1 MMAKTQEEKKR
12 EQQEAVIA
20 KSAPVGAEMGL
31 PQTQKATTPAATTQ
45 DGYNGIL
52 DRIERRRQEAYAN
65 AVQANKRW
73 RQAYEQTGDIMSS
86 FVPKPVDTTNEQK
99 RLRRSAIAQ
108 AFGELVGTI
117 GQGIVATGRG
127 GEGYVTAPLGMYNNT
142 IQQLQRLKD
151 QDIADRKDY
160 ENLMARLRMQQR
172 SDLNRLYEK
181 EADRANAE
189 VNAYDKM
196 LTEYGVLKE
205 KQRIAAQEKAEER
218 AHQAEQ
224 NRLNRE
230 NTIKAAEIRA
240 ANSKKSG
247 KVADDLTD
255 AEKRILYTILPKER
269 TVTRTDEDGK
279 TYTTTQPYSKYP
291 EEQVASMVSV
301 AKGFSRL
308 GINPSEVESIMEL
321 IRQYD
326 SIKEVGDENYD
337 ISNILLGLK
346 SGRTIGYLKGA
357 LQTAIKDIK
366 AKKTAETKTK

>member
-1 MMAKTQEEKKR
+1 MAKTQEEKKR

-20 KSAPVGAEMGL
+20 KSAPVGAEVGL
-31 PQTQKATTPAATTQ
+31 PQTQKATTQ
-45 DGYNGIL
+45 EGYNGIL
-52 DRIERRRQEAYAN
+52 DRIERRRQEAYTN
-65 AVQANKRW
+65 AAQANKRW
-73 RQAYEQTGDIMSS
+73 RQAYESTGDIMAS
-86 FVPKPVDTTNEQK
+86 FAPKPVDTTNEQK

-218 AHQAEQ
+218 EHQAEQ
-224 NRLNRE
+224 KRLDRE

-247 KVADDLTD
+247 KVTDDLTD

-279 TYTTTQPYSKYP
+279 TYTTTQPYSKYS
-291 EEQVASMVSV
+291 EEQVASMASV
-301 AKGFSRL
+301 AKDFSRL
-308 GINPSEVESIMEL
+308 GINPSEVDSIMEL

-326 SIKEVGDENYD
+326 SIKEAGDETYD

>member
-1 MMAKTQEEKKR
+1 MAKTPEEKKR

-20 KSAPVGAEMGL
+20 KSAPVGAEVGL
-31 PQTQKATTPAATTQ
+31 PQTQKATTQ
-45 DGYNGIL
+45 EGYNGIL

-65 AVQANKRW
+65 ATQANKRW

-86 FVPKPVDTTNEQK
+86 FAPKPVDTTNEQK

-218 AHQAEQ
+218 AHNAEQ
-224 NRLNRE
+224 KRLDRE
-230 NTIKAAEIRA
+230 NAIKAAEIRA
-240 ANSKKSG
+240 ANNKKSG
-247 KVADDLTD
+247 KVTDDLTD

-269 TVTRTDEDGK
+269 TVTRTDESGEK
-279 TYTTTQPYSKYP
+279 YTTTQPYSKYP
-291 EEQVASMVSV
+291 EEQVASMASV
-301 AKGFSRL
+301 AKGLAKAGATDRD
-308 GINPSEVESIMEL
+308 IQEIERIQKHNPRATWSQIALALEDGWTLEEVMDYF
-321 IRQYD
+321 R
-326 SIKEVGDENYD
+326 K
-337 ISNILLGLK
+337 
-346 SGRTIGYLKGA
+346 
-357 LQTAIKDIK
+357 
-366 AKKTAETKTK
+366 